1 MQQILSSDVILVAF
15 SLLLGGLVGMFWE
28 RARGERRS
36 SAGNKN
42 NEQNKRQ

>member
-28 RARGERRS
+28 RARHDR
-36 SAGNKN
+36 
-42 NEQNKRQ
+42 QNVSRTNDTSPLDKR